1 VSRSVL
7 SAVRF
12 SFLAKVCFFLT
23 LFILVITI
31 AFTVLFVHYQR
42 GMLVQTLVR
51 NGEVLSGIISRNA
64 RLAVISE
71 SQDLLRDVIDAGF
84 GQDKVI
90 QMMIYNDRGDLLT
103 WRARKNHPTSA
114 GEPRP
119 KILKTVAARMDGA
132 ASVYVRD
139 GAEVVEFWSAVAP
152 EGPYQ
157 SEESL
162 FLDDD
167 AAAPKASTAAPIAG
181 WIGICVDK
189 SELNREFRALIRRSF
204 LVGLA
209 FWILGSVVVFIAIR
223 RITRPLKQLHAGV
236 EAVESGGQAVR
247 VAEDRR
253 DELGNLAR
261 AFNRMAGTIQA
272 KEAALR
278 ASEEKYRSIVEN
290 ATEGI
295 FQTDPDGRIVM
306 ANPALA
312 DMLGYDSARGM
323 VRERIGILGHV
334 QVDEDQRARFRER
347 IRNGEYGTAFE
358 TVCRRNDG
366 GTVPVLVNV
375 HVVRDEEGRVAL
387 YEGLVQDVTPWKQA
401 ERLKVAKEAAEA
413 SAEAKSRFLANMS
426 HEIRTPLGAIT
437 GMVAVLN
444 RSPDIAPDWKRRLEK
459 IESEAQTLLGLIED
473 ILDFSRIEAGKLRLE
488 KIPFAWAPVARQ
500 LAELFVDKA
509 AEKEIDLV
517 FKLEDDIPAA
527 MIGSPLRLRQVL
539 TNLIGNA
546 VKFTPEG
553 GRVLVTGHA
562 HRRYD
567 NGGLNLVFRV
577 EDTGIGIPPEK
588 QAEIFESFTQSDD
601 STSRKYGGAG
611 LGLAICKQL
620 VEMMGGRIQ
629 VLSMAGG
636 GSHFTFTVPVEE
648 TDEIPAEGT
657 GDGGGRP
664 VAPLGGA
671 RILVVEDHPINQE
684 VVQNLLEA
692 EGVHVS
698 VAGNGHE
705 ALAALADSDCDA
717 VLMDVQMPGMD
728 GLEATR
734 RIRETRPDL
743 AGMPVIAMTA
753 HALPEERDKCLDAGM
768 ADVVTKPLD
777 LKKLFDVLA
786 RHLSFRED
794 AAPDRTARDPAVS
807 GSGAAGEPPI
817 PGDLP
822 GIDAADARERLLG
835 NRHLLGRLL
844 RQLVDDYRDAA
855 DRLRSLLEEG
865 RRSEA
870 RMLAHTLKGVAGNCS
885 ARPLFRIAA
894 DLEGVLH
901 DGEKDPDPADLDRL
915 DEALTAVAAAAQRL
929 EAEIPPAPKP
939 PAAARRVSPDE
950 LARRFRTLDD
960 LLRRHKLQAEEVLPG
975 LTAVLPNGRYADL
988 VKKLDRQIWNF
999 QYKEARRTL
1008 AEMAG
1013 IAGISLTELPAESV

>member
-1 VSRSVL
+1 MSRSVL

-23 LFILVITI
+23 LFIFVITV

-103 WRARKNHPTSA
+103 WRARKNHPASA

-139 GAEVVEFWSAVAP
+139 LAKVVEFWSAVAP
-152 EGPYQ
+152 EGPYR

-162 FLDDD
+162 FLDD
-167 AAAPKASTAAPIAG
+167 AAAPKASTANPIAG

-189 SELNREFRALIRRSF
+189 TELNREFKALIRRSC

-209 FWILGSVVVFIAIR
+209 FWLAGSIVAFIFIR
-223 RITRPLKQLHAGV
+223 RFTRPLKQLRAGV
-236 EAVESGGQAVR
+236 EAVESGGAAVH

-312 DMLGYDSARGM
+312 DMLGYDSARSM
-323 VRERIGILGHV
+323 VREGVDILGHV

-347 IRNGEYGTAFE
+347 VRNGEYGTAFE
-358 TVCRRNDG
+358 TVCRRTDD

-375 HVVRDEEGRVAL
+375 HVVWDEEGRVAL

-444 RSPDIAPDWKRRLEK
+444 RSPGITPDWKRQLEK

-488 KIPFAWAPVARQ
+488 KVPFAWAPVARQ
-500 LAELFVDKA
+500 LAELFADKA
-509 AEKEIDLV
+509 AEKGIDLV
-517 FKLEDDIPAA
+517 FQFEDDIPAA

-546 VKFTPEG
+546 VKFTPAG

-636 GSHFTFTVPVEE
+636 GSHFTFTVPVEA
-648 TDEIPAEGT
+648 TDEIPVEAIGS
-657 GDGGGRP
+657 GGRP
-664 VAPLGGA
+664 AAPLGGA

-692 EGVHVS
+692 EGVHAS

-705 ALAALADSDCDA
+705 ALAALADSDYDA
-717 VLMDVQMPGMD
+717 VLMDVQMPDMD

-777 LKKLFDVLA
+777 LKKLFAVLA
-786 RHLSFRED
+786 RHLFFRED
-794 AAPDRTARDPAVS
+794 AGPDRTARDSAVS
-807 GSGAAGEPPI
+807 GSGAAGKPPI
-817 PGDLP
+817 PADLP
-822 GIDAADARERLLG
+822 GIDAADAQERLLG

-855 DRLRSLLEEG
+855 DRLRSLLDEG

-870 RMLAHTLKGVAGNCS
+870 QMLAHTLKGVAGNCS

-894 DLEGVLH
+894 DLEQVLH

-915 DEALTAVAAAAQRL
+915 DEAVTAVAVAAQRL
-929 EAEIPPAPKP
+929 EAEIPPATKR
-939 PAAARRVSPDE
+939 PAAARRASPDE

-975 LTAVLPNGRYADL
+975 LTAVLRDGQYADL
-988 VKKLDRQIWNF
+988 VKTLDRQIWNF
-999 QYKEARRTL
+999 RYKDARRTL

-1013 IAGISLTELPAESV
+1013 IAGVSLTELPAESV

>member
-1 VSRSVL
+1 MSRSVL
-7 SAVRF
+7 SAIRF

-23 LFILVITI
+23 LFILVITV

-71 SQDLLRDVIDAGF
+71 SEDLLRDVIDAGF

-90 QMMIYNDRGDLLT
+90 QMMVYNDRGDLLT
-103 WRARKNHPTSA
+103 WRARENHPRSA

-152 EGPYQ
+152 EGSFR

-162 FLDDD
+162 FLDD
-167 AAAPKASTAAPIAG
+167 AAAPKASKAERIAG

-189 SELNREFRALIRRSF
+189 AELNREFEALIRRSC

-209 FWILGSVVVFIAIR
+209 FWILGSIVAFIAIR
-223 RITRPLKQLHAGV
+223 RFIRPLEQLRAGV
-236 EAVESGGQAVR
+236 EALESGGEAVH

-253 DELGNLAR
+253 DELGELAR
-261 AFNRMAGTIQA
+261 SFNRMAGTIQA

-312 DMLGYDSARGM
+312 AMLAYDSAQGM
-323 VRERIGILGHV
+323 VREGIDILGHV
-334 QVDEDQRARFRER
+334 QVDKDQRARFREC

-358 TVCRRNDG
+358 TVCRRTDG
-366 GTVPVLVNV
+366 GTLPVLVNV
-375 HVVRDEEGRVAL
+375 HVVRDEEGRALL
-387 YEGLVQDVTPWKQA
+387 YEGLVQDITPWKQA

-444 RSPDIAPDWKRRLEK
+444 QSPDITPDWKRRLEK

-500 LAELFVDKA
+500 LVDLFAGKA
-509 AEKEIDLV
+509 AEKRLDLE
-517 FKLEDDIPAA
+517 FKFEDDIPAA
-527 MIGSPLRLRQVL
+527 MIGSPLRLKQVL
-539 TNLIGNA
+539 MNLIGNA
-546 VKFTPEG
+546 VKFTPPG
-553 GRVLVTGHA
+553 GRVRVTGHA

-577 EDTGIGIPPEK
+577 EDTGIGIPSEK

-620 VEMMGGRIQ
+620 VEMMEGRIQ

-648 TDEIPAEGT
+648 ADEVQPET
-657 GDGGGRP
+657 VESGGGRP
-664 VAPLGGA
+664 ARSLGGA

-717 VLMDVQMPGMD
+717 VLMDVQMPDMD
-728 GLEATR
+728 GLTATR

-753 HALPEERDKCLDAGM
+753 HALPEERNKCLDAGM

-786 RHLSFRED
+786 RHLSLRKD
-794 AAPDRTARDPAVS
+794 AGPDRTSRQPAVS
-807 GSGAAGEPPI
+807 GSGAAGKPPI
-817 PGDLP
+817 PPDLP
-822 GIDAADARERLLG
+822 GIDAADAQERLMG

-844 RQLVDDYRDAA
+844 RQLVDDYRGAA
-855 DRLRSLLEEG
+855 DRLRSLLAEG

-894 DLEGVLH
+894 DLERILH
-901 DGEKDPDPADLDRL
+901 DGGKDPDPADLDRL
-915 DEALTAVAAAAQRL
+915 DEAVTAVAAAAQLL
-929 EAEIPPAPKP
+929 EAGMPPAPKP

-960 LLRRHKLQAEEVLPG
+960 LLRRHKLQAEEVLPD
-975 LTAVLPNGRYADL
+975 LTAVLRDGQYADL
-988 VKKLDRQIWNF
+988 VKRLDRQIWNF
-999 QYKEARRTL
+999 RYKEARRTL
-1008 AEMAG
+1008 AEMAKT
-1013 IAGISLTELPAESV
+1013 AGVSIDNL